1 MKSFKFS
8 LLIVLAAFI
17 WGSAFVAQS
26 VGMDYIGPFM
36 FNAFRF
42 TIGGIV
48 LIPVVII
55 AGRAKERR
63 HAGTTG
69 SLSDLS
75 GNDDQTATSVTAKSE
90 IPFASFSD
98 TKRLIICGII
108 CGIILCTASSFQQV
122 GIQYTTPG
130 KSGFITSLYVIMV
143 PLFGLFTKEKPSVI
157 MWLGAL
163 ISMIGMYL
171 LCVSESLSLNKGDI
185 LTFSCAVCFAIHI
198 IVIGRFAPYIDGIKL
213 SCVQFFTAGVISSVI
228 APIVEDLNVE
238 MLFKAAVPILY
249 AGVLS
254 CGVAFTLQT
263 IAQQKVN
270 PVLCS
275 LLFSLESV
283 FSVLTSW
290 IVLHERLSAKEI
302 IGCIL
307 VFSAVVLVQI
317 APLLHP
323 QRKIA

>member
-1 MKSFKFS
+1 MNNIKYS

-48 LIPVVII
+48 LIPVVLIFKKKNPEKPTVS
-55 AGRAKERR
+55 A
-63 HAGTTG
+63 
-69 SLSDLS
+69 S
-75 GNDDQTATSVTAKSE
+75 GN
-90 IPFASFSD
+90 IPFASLSD
-98 TKRLIICGII
+98 TKRLIVCGII

-143 PLFGLFTKEKPSVI
+143 PLFGLFSKEKPGFI
-157 MWLGAL
+157 MWIGAL
-163 ISMIGMYL
+163 ISMVGMYL

-185 LTFSCAVCFAIHI
+185 LTFFCAVFFAIHI
-198 IVIGRFAPYIDGIKL
+198 IVIGKFAPYTDGIKL
-213 SCVQFFTAGVISSVI
+213 SCIQFFTAGVISSVI
-228 APIVEDLNVE
+228 APIVENLNVE
-238 MLFKAAVPILY
+238 MLPNAIIPILY

-263 IAQQKVN
+263 VAQQKVN

-290 IVLHERLSAKEI
+290 LILHERLTAKEI
-302 IGCIL
+302 AGCIL
-307 VFSAVVLVQI
+307 VFAAVVLVQT
-317 APLLHP
+317 APLLYSRSDNTM
-323 QRKIA
+323 QKA